1 MVTLVPDTVQTL
13 GVTLEKVT
21 VSPDVAVAEIV
32 NGVGLMGRLAGA
44 EINRLIGLCTVKMKD

>member
-21 VSPDVAVAEIV
+21 VNPDVAVAEIV

-44 EINRLIGLCTVKMKD
+44 EKLID